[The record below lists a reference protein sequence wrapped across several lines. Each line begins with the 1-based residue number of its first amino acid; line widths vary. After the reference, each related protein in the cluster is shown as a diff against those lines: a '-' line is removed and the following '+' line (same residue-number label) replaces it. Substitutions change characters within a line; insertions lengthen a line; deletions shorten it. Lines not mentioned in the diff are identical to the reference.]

1 MISPR
6 YHREVPQRYR
16 LEAGKCKQCGHIS
29 FPPRLVCPK
38 CKLKTFETVKLNR
51 EGKILTFTI
60 IRVAPDKFSKETPY
74 VVAIIELN
82 DGVRL
87 TAQVA
92 DCDVDKVEIGNKIKL
107 VFRKIQDEGK
117 SGLHCYG
124 YKAVLFGNPS
134 LREK

>member
-6 YHREVPQRYR
+6 YHREIPQRYR
-16 LEAGKCKQCGHIS
+16 LEAGKCNNCGYIF

-38 CKLKTFETVKLNR
+38 CKSKNFTAVQLSR

-60 IRVAPDKFSKETPY
+60 IRVGPDKFSKQTPY

-82 DGVRL
+82 GGVRL
-87 TAQVA
+87 TTQIT
-92 DCDVDKVEIGNKIKL
+92 DCDVNKVEIGSKVKL

-124 YKAVLFGNPS
+124 YKAVLI
-134 LREK
+134 

>member
-6 YHREVPQRYR
+6 YHREIPQRYR

-29 FPPRLVCPK
+29 FPPRLVCSK
-38 CKLKTFETVKLNR
+38 CKSKTFETVQLNN

-60 IRVAPDKFSKETPY
+60 IRVGPDKFSKETPY

-87 TAQVA
+87 TAQVT
-92 DCDVDKVEIGNKIKL
+92 DCDVNKVEIGTKVKM

-124 YKAVLFGNPS
+124 YKAVLI
-134 LREK
+134 K